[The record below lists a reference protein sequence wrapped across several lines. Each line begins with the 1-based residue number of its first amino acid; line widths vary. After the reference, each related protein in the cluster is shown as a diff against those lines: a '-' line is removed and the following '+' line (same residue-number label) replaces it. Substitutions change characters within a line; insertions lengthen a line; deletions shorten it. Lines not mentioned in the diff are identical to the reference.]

1 MHWSRAYRVI
11 VAIGFVY
18 METYPNVDWCPNRI
32 TDCLGG
38 HQILILFGE
47 MTKDYFEG

>member
-38 HQILILFGE
+38 PPNIDPVWRNDQGLF
-47 MTKDYFEG
+47 